1 MTQHVRI
8 KSVSR
13 RTVCMAI
20 GWSNTVRIGEKVL
33 VTVHLHTVIAD
44 QKLHTF
50 FAHCTATGPARQRER
65 AGSHAQTARPLTRPA
80 VPACV
85 PRSRRHERKE
95 RFPRL
100 PSVSLASTRRLGAE
114 PRTRI
119 EEWPLYAGPRRAS
132 RSCSL
137 PSPAA
142 CTCHNS
148 HS

>member
-33 VTVHLHTVIAD
+33 VTVHLHTVIAPYIFRTLYGD
-44 QKLHTF
+44 RTSG
-50 FAHCTATGPARQRER
+50 AAAGTCGITA
-65 AGSHAQTARPLTRPA
+65 HAQTARPLTRPA

-137 PSPAA
+137 PSPR
-142 CTCHNS
+142 CLHMP
-148 HS
+148 